1 MGYGKNF
8 ILIQRGMDMIL
19 DVVVASTSRYTKFGS
34 VRDPDR
40 AEDLSGKV
48 ILEKIRTA
56 GYTGN
61 YLLIPDG
68 VEPIQRAIKTS
79 SADAMVICGGTGLT
93 ALDLTIEAVE
103 PLFEKTLPGFGE
115 IFRWQSMKEVGTR
128 AMLTR
133 ATAGV
138 FMKKPIFCLPGSPG
152 AARLGMDLILAE
164 IEHILKHVME

>member
-1 MGYGKNF
+1 MSGPNWMGYGKNF
-8 ILIQRGMDMIL
+8 ILVQRGMDMIL

-56 GYTGN
+56 G
-61 YLLIPDG
+61 
-68 VEPIQRAIKTS
+68 IQQLPAHPGRRRAHPAAIKTS

-93 ALDLTIEAVE
+93 ALDLTIEAAE
-103 PLFEKTLPGFGE
+103 PLFEKTPGLGDLSLAE
-115 IFRWQSMKEVGTR
+115 HEGGWNRPANPGN
-128 AMLTR
+128 
-133 ATAGV
+133 AGV

-152 AARLGMDLILAE
+152 RLAWE
-164 IEHILKHVME
+164 WTSY

>member
-1 MGYGKNF
+1 
-8 ILIQRGMDMIL
+8 MIL

-93 ALDLTIEAVE
+93 ALDLTIEAAE

-115 IFRWQSMKEVGTR
+115 IFRWQSMKRLE
-128 AMLTR
+128 
-133 ATAGV
+133 
-138 FMKKPIFCLPGSPG
+138 PGPC
-152 AARLGMDLILAE
+152 
-164 IEHILKHVME
+164 